1 MKAIIPVAG
10 IGSMLRPHTHTVP
23 KTLVPVAGK
32 PILAHIVDELYEK
45 AKIDSFVFVI
55 GYLGDKIE
63 SYIKEHYPN
72 LKTEFVVQEPREG
85 LGQAIWLTRDKIINE
100 DKIIIVLGDTIA
112 NVDYKKL
119 IDTPN
124 SVLGV
129 KKVDTPGNFGV
140 AELNDDGTISKLIEK
155 PKIPKSNLAL
165 VGIYKIDNV
174 KKLVTALDNNI
185 KNNFRT
191 NNEFH
196 LTDALMTLISDN
208 EKFTVTHVDNWY
220 DCGKKE
226 TLLEANAILLSRNA
240 EKTRFENN
248 FKNTIIIQP
257 VSIGKNCKLSNSIIG
272 PNVAIGDNTTISYS
286 IIKDGI
292 IGSYSEI
299 CNAVLHHTIIGN
311 DASLKGMSQSLNL
324 GDSTEINFSN

>member
-32 PILAHIVDELYEK
+32 PILAHIIDELYQK
-45 AKIDSFVFVI
+45 ANITEFIFVI

-63 SYIKEHYPN
+63 SYIKDNYPN
-72 LKTEFVVQEPREG
+72 LKTSFVVQEPREG
-85 LGQAIWLTRDKIINE
+85 LGQAIWLTREKIGNDNNIV
-100 DKIIIVLGDTIA
+100 IVLGDTIA
-112 NVDYKKL
+112 NIDYVKL
-119 IDTPN
+119 LNAPN

-129 KKVDTPGNFGV
+129 KKVDTPGMFGV
-140 AELNDDGTISKLIEK
+140 AELDDDGNIKKLVEK

-165 VGIYKIDNV
+165 VGIYKIDNAQ
-174 KKLVTALDNNI
+174 KLIAALDYNI
-185 KNNFRT
+185 KNNLRT

-196 LTDALMTLISDN
+196 LTDALMKIIQ
-208 EKFTVTHVDNWY
+208 EGERITVMQVDNWY

-226 TLLEANAILLSRNA
+226 TLLEANAILLSRNNSNTA
-240 EKTRFENN
+240 VYN
-248 FKNTIIIQP
+248 FPNSIIIPP
-257 VSIGKNCKLSNSIIG
+257 VSIGKNCNISSSIIG
-272 PNVAIGDNTTISYS
+272 PNVAIGDNSTVNYS
-286 IIKDGI
+286 IIKDSI

-299 CNAVLHHTIIGN
+299 SSATLHHTIIGN

-324 GDSTEINFSN
+324 GDNTEINFSN

>member
-45 AKIDSFVFVI
+45 ANIDSFVFVI

-85 LGQAIWLTRDKIINE
+85 LGQAIWLTKDKIVNE

-112 NVDYKKL
+112 NVDFKKI

-129 KKVDTPGNFGV
+129 KKVDTPGAFGV
-140 AELNDDGTISKLIEK
+140 AEVNENGKITKLIEK

-165 VGIYKIDNV
+165 VGIYKIDTV
-174 KKLVTALDNNI
+174 KKLVEALDYNISNNI
-185 KNNFRT
+185 KT

-196 LTDALMTLISDN
+196 LTDALMKLIEAN
-208 EKFTVTHVDNWY
+208 ETFTVSHVDNWY

-226 TLLEANAILLSRNA
+226 TLLEANAILLNRNID
-240 EKTRFENN
+240 KLNTPQFP
-248 FKNTIIIQP
+248 NTIIVPP
-257 VSIGKNCKLSNSIIG
+257 VSIGNNCKLINSIIG
-272 PNVAIGDNTTISYS
+272 PNVAIGDNSTISYS
-286 IIKDGI
+286 IVKDSI

-299 CNAVLHHTIIGN
+299 CNAALHHTIIGN

-324 GDSTEINFSN
+324 GDNTEINFGN

>member
-45 AKIDSFVFVI
+45 ANIDSFVFVI

-63 SYIKEHYPN
+63 SYIKEHYPH

-112 NVDYKKL
+112 NVDYKK
-119 IDTPN
+119 IMDTPH
-124 SVLGV
+124 SILGV
-129 KKVDTPGNFGV
+129 KKVETPGQFGV
-140 AELNDDGTISKLIEK
+140 AEVDENGNIVKLVEK

-174 KKLVTALDNNI
+174 KKLVEALDSNI
-185 KNNFRT
+185 KQNLRT

-196 LTDALMTLISDN
+196 LTDALMKLIDN
-208 EKFTVTHVDNWY
+208 KEKFTVMHVDNWY

-226 TLLEANAILLSRNA
+226 TLLEANAILLNRNID
-240 EKTRFENN
+240 KLNIPN
-248 FKNTIIIQP
+248 FPNTIIVPP

-272 PNVAIGDNTTISYS
+272 PNVAIGDNSTINFS
-286 IIKDGI
+286 IIKDSI

-299 CNAVLHHTIIGN
+299 CNAALHHTIIGN

-324 GDSTEINFSN
+324 GDNTEINFGN